1 MNDTQKLD
9 DIRRRMRI
17 IETRLAV
24 LQRVSTIVFERVAGG
39 TLPPHWAVHDEE
51 QKILAGADGSDPRP
65 RPAKATASQH
75 DTDTDT
81 DTEEGES

>member
-1 MNDTQKLD
+1 MNNTQKLD
-9 DIRRRMRI
+9 DTRRRLRI

-24 LQRVSTIVFERVAGG
+24 LQRVSMIVFEQVAGG

-51 QKILAGADGSDPRP
+51 QKILAGAEGSGPRP
-65 RPAKATASQH
+65 RPAVATASQR
-75 DTDTDT
+75 DPDT